1 MLVYDTSFETEEV
14 TMKNY
19 FLTVFN
25 CIFYFVL
32 KEMNFTFLSTETRVE
47 EFIRS
52 YASFVHDFYKI
63 PKAKQKYTNLK

>member
-32 KEMNFTFLSTETRVE
+32 KEMNFAFLSTEKKEWVMTISSVHVY
-47 EFIRS
+47 IRS
-52 YASFVHDFYKI
+52 YAS
-63 PKAKQKYTNLK
+63 L

>member
-32 KEMNFTFLSTETRVE
+32 KEMNFAFLSTEKK
-47 EFIRS
+47 S
-52 YASFVHDFYKI
+52 G
-63 PKAKQKYTNLK
+63 